1 MVPRTRL
8 LTGVLVLAMF
18 STLGSPTAARAAAG
32 CSLEL
37 GDTCTDISVGN
48 GGSGIDVGV
57 TTEQVV
63 GGSDAPASDSAS
75 GDSGWSGDAP
85 GAVELPAVWR
95 YDPITGK
102 PIYARTRAPRGTT
115 PAAPAPATLP
125 TVIQSTDVANVAPK
139 PGTLTTEPNG
149 WAIMNTPMNA
159 YVTATNHTATSTINS
174 IPVTVTFT
182 PESYEWTWGDG
193 TVTTTEV
200 PGDSWANLGQPNW
213 SETATSHSYSERGT
227 ITLSVRI
234 KYSATVSA
242 NGKTIPVTGLVT
254 GPATSSPILVV
265 RSDAALVANNCIDAP
280 HDPGC

>member
-1 MVPRTRL
+1 MGTQRRL
-8 LTGVLVLAMF
+8 WLAAFLVTCGVLHPSTPAMA
-18 STLGSPTAARAAAG
+18 SSDCWMGTGEA
-32 CSLEL
+32 
-37 GDTCTDISVGN
+37 CTDISVGN
-48 GGSGIDVGV
+48 GGSGVDVGV

-63 GGSDAPASDSAS
+63 GGSDAPASGSGDA

-95 YDPITGK
+95 YDPLTGK
-102 PIYARTRAPRGTT
+102 PIPPMYRAPRGTA

-125 TVIQSTDVANVAPK
+125 TVIRSSDVANVAPK
-139 PGTLTTEPNG
+139 SGTLVTEPNG